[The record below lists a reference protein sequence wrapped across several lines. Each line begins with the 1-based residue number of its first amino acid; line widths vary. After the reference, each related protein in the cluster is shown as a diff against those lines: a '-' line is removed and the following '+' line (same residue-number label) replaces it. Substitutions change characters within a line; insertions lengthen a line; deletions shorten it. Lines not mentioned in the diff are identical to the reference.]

1 MSDQKKKDLVQA
13 YFDKKMSRR
22 ELFDRMAKLGVGAAA
37 TGVLMNSFTTKALAA
52 DGPDFQKFKG
62 KSIRLL
68 MNKHPYMNAC
78 IKNLDNFK
86 SMTGLNVTYDIFPED
101 VYFDKVTTAL
111 ASKGTQYD
119 AFMTGAYQ
127 TWKYGPARQI
137 ADLNQFIKDPKLTSP
152 KYQWTDISEGL
163 RLSDS
168 WDGKAGSKLGGPGAK
183 QWAIPWGFE
192 LNSIAYNKRILGEM
206 GIEPPKNLP
215 DLIEKAAKISAA
227 GKGVYGCGVRG
238 SRSWATIH
246 PGFLSAY
253 ANYGLKDFEQ
263 KGGKLYP
270 AMNTPE
276 SKAFHKLWIE
286 LVQKGGPKNWTT
298 YTWYQVGD
306 DLGSGKSAMIFDAD
320 ILGFFQNGGETKEKP
335 GTWRTCPSPP
345 TRRQS
350 KPTPNVWIWSLAMS
364 EFSKNKE
371 AAWYFIQW
379 ATGTENTAFGA
390 VNADLVDP
398 VRDSVW
404 RLQAF
409 QTRLEKSYPGYLN
422 QFQQS
427 IGQSQIYFTPQQLFP
442 EFTTD
447 WAAMLQQMYSKQDP
461 DRRGPGQ
468 AGPGPGAKASLRRPV
483 VASDAVSSRG
493 GAGSSPALPGA
504 GRTSSLAREGS
515 RWPRSTSHESPG

>member
-1 MSDQKKKDLVQA
+1 MADRKKDLVQA
-13 YFDKKMSRR
+13 YFDKKLSRR

-52 DGPDFQKFKG
+52 GGPDFMKHKG
-62 KSIRLL
+62 KTIRLL
-68 MNKHPYMNAC
+68 MNKHPYMDAC

-86 SMTGLNVTYDIFPED
+86 SMTGLNVVYDIFPED

-137 ADLNQFIKDPKLTSP
+137 VDLNQYIKDPKYTSDAY
-152 KYQWTDISEGL
+152 KWNEVSAGL
-163 RLSDS
+163 RASDS

-253 ANYGLKDFEQ
+253 SNYGQKDFVV
-263 KGGKLYP
+263 KGGKLTP
-270 AMNTPE
+270 AMNTKE
-276 SKAFHKLWIE
+276 SKEFHKLWIE

-298 YTWYQVGD
+298 YTWY
-306 DLGSGKSAMIFDAD
+306 
-320 ILGFFQNGGETKEKP
+320 
-335 GTWRTCPSPP
+335 
-345 TRRQS
+345 
-350 KPTPNVWIWSLAMS
+350 
-364 EFSKNKE
+364 
-371 AAWYFIQW
+371 
-379 ATGTENTAFGA
+379 
-390 VNADLVDP
+390 
-398 VRDSVW
+398 
-404 RLQAF
+404 
-409 QTRLEKSYPGYLN
+409 
-422 QFQQS
+422 
-427 IGQSQIYFTPQQLFP
+427 
-442 EFTTD
+442 
-447 WAAMLQQMYSKQDP
+447 
-461 DRRGPGQ
+461 
-468 AGPGPGAKASLRRPV
+468 
-483 VASDAVSSRG
+483 
-493 GAGSSPALPGA
+493 
-504 GRTSSLAREGS
+504 
-515 RWPRSTSHESPG
+515 

>member
-1 MSDQKKKDLVQA
+1 MSNRKQKDLLKAHQEG
-13 YFDKKMSRR
+13 KMGRR
-22 ELFDRMAKLGVGAAA
+22 ELLKRMGALGVGAAA
-37 TGVLMNSFTTKALAA
+37 TSFMVNGMATKALAA
-52 DGPDFQKFKG
+52 GGVDFQKHKG
-62 KSIRLL
+62 KSLRLL
-68 MNKHPYMNAC
+68 MNKHPYNDALM
-78 IKNLDNFK
+78 KNLGNFK
-86 SMTGLNVTYDIFPED
+86 ELTGMEVTSDIFPED

-137 ADLNQFIKDPKLTSP
+137 VDLNEFIKDPKVTSDAY
-152 KYQWTDISEGL
+152 KWTDISAGL
-163 RLSDS
+163 RASDS

-253 ANYGLKDFEQ
+253 ANYGLKDFVQ

-298 YTWYQVGD
+298 YTWYEVGN
-306 DLGSGKSAMIFDAD
+306 DLGAGNSAMIFDAD
-320 ILGFFQNGGETKEKP
+320 ILGFFQNSGDTKEKGNLAYMP
-335 GTWRTCPSPP
+335 FASNPAMD
-345 TRRQS
+345 

-364 EFSKNKE
+364 AFSKNKE

-379 ATGTENTAFGA
+379 ATGTQNTSFGA
-390 VNADLVDP
+390 LNADLVDP

-404 RLQAF
+404 QIPEF
-409 QTRLEKSYPGYLN
+409 QTRLEKFPGYLN
-422 QFQQS
+422 QYQKS

-447 WAAMLQQMYSKQDP
+447 WAAMLQQMYSKEIPVDEGLDKLAQGLE
-461 DRRGPGQ
+461 R
-468 AGPGPGAKASLRRPV
+468 KLRSV
-483 VASDAVSSRG
+483 G
-493 GAGSSPALPGA
+493 L
-504 GRTSSLAREGS
+504 
-515 RWPRSTSHESPG
+515 

>member
-1 MSDQKKKDLVQA
+1 MSNRKQKDLLKAHQEG
-13 YFDKKMSRR
+13 KMGRR
-22 ELFDRMAKLGVGAAA
+22 ELLKRMGALGVGAAA
-37 TGVLMNSFTTKALAA
+37 TSFMVNGMATKALAA
-52 DGPDFQKFKG
+52 GGVDFQKHKG
-62 KSIRLL
+62 KSLRLL
-68 MNKHPYMNAC
+68 MNKHPYNDALM
-78 IKNLDNFK
+78 KNLGNFK
-86 SMTGLNVTYDIFPED
+86 ELTGMEVTSDIFPED

-137 ADLNQFIKDPKLTSP
+137 VDLNEFIKDPKVTSDAY
-152 KYQWTDISEGL
+152 KWTDISAGL
-163 RLSDS
+163 RASDS

-253 ANYGLKDFEQ
+253 ANYGLKDFVQ

-298 YTWYQVGD
+298 YTWYEVGN
-306 DLGSGKSAMIFDAD
+306 DLGAGNSAMIFDAD
-320 ILGFFQNGGETKEKP
+320 ILGFFQNSGDTKEK
-335 GTWRTCPSPP
+335 G
-345 TRRQS
+345 
-350 KPTPNVWIWSLAMS
+350 NLAYMPFAS
-364 EFSKNKE
+364 NPAMDK
-371 AAWYFIQW
+371 
-379 ATGTENTAFGA
+379 
-390 VNADLVDP
+390 
-398 VRDSVW
+398 
-404 RLQAF
+404 
-409 QTRLEKSYPGYLN
+409 QT
-422 QFQQS
+422 
-427 IGQSQIYFTPQQLFP
+427 
-442 EFTTD
+442 
-447 WAAMLQQMYSKQDP
+447 
-461 DRRGPGQ
+461 
-468 AGPGPGAKASLRRPV
+468 
-483 VASDAVSSRG
+483 
-493 GAGSSPALPGA
+493 
-504 GRTSSLAREGS
+504 
-515 RWPRSTSHESPG
+515 PRSFGDPLPNKSPHTTPWGVG